1 MGVDVPDV
9 RQRQT
14 NVTSHRAPIG
24 SYQLAVSPAV
34 AIFVDVSYQ
43 SDLLGLS
50 AGEAETS
57 KFLLIPTVSALNYTM
72 GFAHSVGE
80 DITICICHVC
90 YMLALAG
97 CVTRSERLSYQC

>member
-1 MGVDVPDV
+1 MGMAVPDV

-14 NVTSHRAPIG
+14 NVTSHWAPIG
-24 SYQLAVSPAV
+24 SCHLVVSPAV

-43 SDLLGLS
+43 SDLFGLS

-57 KFLLIPTVSALNYTM
+57 KFLLIPAVSALNYTM

-80 DITICICHVC
+80 NITICICLLC
-90 YMLALAG
+90 YILALAG
-97 CVTRSERLSYQC
+97 CVTRSERLSYQR